1 MQVGSRPEHASLDL
15 YLIKVDAPE
24 SLKSQNLPKYPSRT
38 MGLQWENGLDL
49 TSASFSD
56 LQKEVFQVGF
66 DLFQQDMLRRA
77 DFPSYTTLEGDYV
90 KYAVVPYQ
98 TAGLSSSSLS
108 LFGTVTSGVKG
119 GRRAS
124 KSTFTSDVFMVQDK
138 VVRQMNQMAV
148 VRGVEQAQHQ
158 KEGCET
164 G

>member
-1 MQVGSRPEHASLDL
+1 
-15 YLIKVDAPE
+15 
-24 SLKSQNLPKYPSRT
+24 
-38 MGLQWENGLDL
+38 
-49 TSASFSD
+49 
-56 LQKEVFQVGF
+56 
-66 DLFQQDMLRRA
+66 MLRRA

-108 LFGTVTSGVKG
+108 LSGTVASGVKG

-138 VVRQMNQMAV
+138 VIRQINQMAV